1 MTRKLRGSK
10 GEVPATISTPAA
22 CAVCGISDARA
33 LLAVELPGG
42 SKVTLCGSHEL
53 MHRRAGAAARSI
65 AELRGAFG
73 DRRETNRRGGKGEID
88 ELAER
93 LTAAFTSDRR
103 GRDRRAS

>member
-1 MTRKLRGSK
+1 MTSG
-10 GEVPATISTPAA
+10 PAA
-22 CAVCGISDARA
+22 CAVCGMSDARA
-33 LLAVELPGG
+33 LVGVDLPGG

-65 AELRGAFG
+65 AELRGAFS
-73 DRRETNRRGGKGEID
+73 DRRETDRRGGRGEID